1 MGRFA
6 WPILMILLLAGFPSL
21 VKAADPHGSAAA
33 LNQDGLREIKRRN
46 LAPALGVEQRTVDRL
61 VEVGSRYQP
70 TRQRLR
76 QEMMAEWRRLQQ
88 ALKQSPPQ
96 EAQIK
101 ALLDNI
107 HQKRMALLE
116 LNQRQLDEEMALL
129 TPVQQARY
137 LDFLMKLRKQ
147 LVREARRLKT
157 GPGGNGGAA
166 GAAGAVGTKHPSF
179 WSESSPPETPVSN
192 TK

>member
-1 MGRFA
+1 MGRFT
-6 WPILMILLLAGFPSL
+6 WPILMIVLLASFPSL
-21 VKAADPHGSAAA
+21 VKAADPHGSPAA
-33 LNQDGLREIKRRN
+33 LNQDGLREIKRRY
-46 LAPALGVEQRTVDRL
+46 LGPALGVDQRTVDRL

-76 QEMMAEWRRLQQ
+76 QEMMTEWRRLQQ

-96 EAQIK
+96 EAVIK
-101 ALLDNI
+101 GLLDNI

-147 LVREARRLKT
+147 LVREARRLKG

-166 GAAGAVGTKHPSF
+166 GAVGAKHPSF

-192 TK
+192 TNPK